1 MAQLWL
7 KRRFVLLLTMMIVVL
22 SLATLACTDDGDG
35 IGPSP
40 TPTATHRPSPTA
52 TPNAGQF
59 VVANPTAS
67 EAVKGLALQLTGLDT
82 NGPVT
87 PLPNVGA
94 TCRSELLLTAPKPT
108 ALSATAVQQMRSYLM
123 QLPGGYASLFPTP
136 TVKPSSGL
144 NWIPDGEEC
153 DIVLQ
158 VTNVTKSS
166 GQREHDIEI
175 TGLDLRLASSPVHVS
190 LPSIHDSLVD
200 ICTVVTNLF
209 GCGYN
214 GQGPGYSVYDSAIV
228 LRGGSNGLAFPGTLS
243 VSPFADPSLYTLP
256 FILQPNH
263 TRDIT
268 LTITVPAG
276 TALAY
281 QVVPELAVVG
291 TNGSTSTFSFPAL
304 KTNLTFAELPA
315 AAYQGP
321 CYGLLTDPYRAVP
334 DSQVNYKSGQF
345 ASLHS
350 ICF

>member
-7 KRRFVLLLTMMIVVL
+7 KRRFVLFLTLMIVVL
-22 SLATLACTDDGDG
+22 SLATLACTDNGDG

-40 TPTATHRPSPTA
+40 TATRHPSPTA
-52 TPNAGQF
+52 TPNPSQF

-67 EAVKGLALQLTGLDT
+67 ETVSGLALQLTGLDT
-82 NGPVT
+82 NGPLT
-87 PLPNVGA
+87 PLPEVGA
-94 TCRSELLLTAPKPT
+94 TCESELLLTASKPT
-108 ALSATAVQQMRSYLM
+108 ALSAAAVKQMRSYLT
-123 QLPGGYASLFPTP
+123 QLPSGNASLYPTP
-136 TVKPSSGL
+136 TVKPPSGL
-144 NWIPDGEEC
+144 NWIPNGEEC

-158 VTNVTKSS
+158 VTNVTKNNGRPSD
-166 GQREHDIEI
+166 DIEI

-190 LPSIHDSLVD
+190 LPSVHDSLVD

-209 GCGYN
+209 GCGYS
-214 GQGPGYSVYDSAIV
+214 GEGPGYSVYVSAIA
-228 LRGGSNGLAFPGTLS
+228 LRGGSNGSTFPGTLS
-243 VSPFADPSLYTLP
+243 VSSTADSSLYRLP
-256 FILQPNH
+256 FVLPRGV

-291 TNGSTSTFSFPAL
+291 INGSTNTLSFSAL

-315 AAYQGP
+315 TAYQVP